1 MKNHLLSKAILAMG
15 DILILFGGFL
25 LAYYLRFS
33 LPIFPSRP
41 IPPFDLYFNFAFL
54 VALIGFSMVY
64 LSGLYRIKHP
74 IFKMED
80 FFLLF
85 RAISLTLLI
94 VMAMSFA
101 LRGYTTRY
109 DIETYSRLIIVL
121 AWGVDLIVLALWRWG
136 FLAFQRYRLR
146 CGKGMKRIIIV
157 GVDETARNFH
167 RATKKMDMLG
177 YQPLGFLANGESK
190 AELDHISNTYQDIQ
204 ILGNTDDLSSVLKT
218 EHIDEVMLASKQLDS
233 ETIISTIQACKRADT
248 QFSIIPNFFEILMHQ
263 MRVEEV
269 ADIPIFQLDEGI
281 FHRSGRFLKRG
292 LDIVCSLLVLTLL
305 APVYLILAICIRL
318 DSKGPV
324 LFRQARIG
332 KGERVFH
339 TYKFRSMC
347 VDAEERLPHILKKH
361 DVSNDGL
368 VRIADD
374 PRVTRLGRFMR
385 RFSLDELPQ
394 LINVLKGE
402 MSWIGP
408 RPHTVDEVNG
418 YADWH
423 FRRYDVLPGIT
434 GLTQVSGRK
443 DLSLD
448 EMARLDIYYIENWSP
463 VLDLQILLRT
473 IPTVLNGRGAY

>member
-1 MKNHLLSKAILAMG
+1 MKNHLIHKAILAMG

-25 LAYYLRFS
+25 LSYYLRFS

-54 VALIGFSMVY
+54 VALIGFFMAY
-64 LSGLYRIKHP
+64 ISGMYRLKNP
-74 IFKMED
+74 VFKIED
-80 FFLLF
+80 FFHIG
-85 RAISLTLLI
+85 RAVTLSLLI

-121 AWGVDLIVLALWRWG
+121 AWGVDLVGLTLWRWG
-136 FLAFQRYRLR
+136 FLAFQRYLLR
-146 CGKGMKRIIIV
+146 RGKGLKRIIIV
-157 GVDETARNFH
+157 GVDETARNFY

-190 AELDHISNTYQDIQ
+190 AELDHISNTYSDIQ
-204 ILGNTDDLSSVLKT
+204 IFGKADDLPSVLKT
-218 EHIDEVMLASKQLDS
+218 KRVDEVVLASKQLDS
-233 ETIISTIQACKRADT
+233 KMIMSTIQICKRADI

-281 FHRSGRFLKRG
+281 FHRSGRFFKRG
-292 LDIVCSLLVLTLL
+292 LDIAFSLLSLILL
-305 APVYLILAICIRL
+305 APVWLILAICIRW

-324 LFRQARIG
+324 IFRQARIG

-339 TYKFRSMC
+339 AYKFRSMC
-347 VDAEERLPHILKKH
+347 ADAEERLPHLLKKH
-361 DVSNDGL
+361 NVSQDGL
-368 VRIADD
+368 LRIADD
-374 PRVTRLGRFMR
+374 PRVTRIGHFMR

-408 RPHTVDEVNG
+408 RPHTVDEVNE